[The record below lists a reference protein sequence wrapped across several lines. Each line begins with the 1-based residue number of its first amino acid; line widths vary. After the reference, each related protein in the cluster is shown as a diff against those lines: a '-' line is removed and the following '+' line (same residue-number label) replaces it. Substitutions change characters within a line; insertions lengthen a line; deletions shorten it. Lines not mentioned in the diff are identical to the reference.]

1 MTLIWNSRYSRKQPL
16 TGIPPNGTLL
26 RAHILKRTILE
37 IISYGNKETENF
49 DLKDKLTKKCKWAS
63 VSRVA
68 RRKIDILIYGI
79 RTEDFKVPPDNK
91 FEWLKGDRKGFAS
104 IRINDQWRIIFKVNK
119 QSQLEEVEIIDYH
132 K

>member
-1 MTLIWNSRYSRKQPL
+1 MD
-16 TGIPPNGTLL
+16 
-26 RAHILKRTILE
+26 

-63 VSRVA
+63 VSNVV
-68 RRKIDILIYGI
+68 RRKLDILIYGI
-79 RTEDFKVPPDNK
+79 KTEDFKIPPGNK

-104 IRINDQWRIIFKVNK
+104 IRVNDQWRIIFKVNK
-119 QSQLEEVEIIDYH
+119 QNQLEEVEIIDYH